1 MKKVFCIFLVILLV
15 ASLFVGCNKG
25 DNKDGSDPSKP
36 SNNQSQETTANIGG
50 SEELNKP
57 TEPVVTES
65 QETKP
70 ARQTKE
76 EQIAVEFLKALM
88 VKDYKTAIEKM
99 SCSLTEDSYVFEDD
113 IQFAIPRSD
122 YKELEYFDPNTAE
135 YATRVEYGGTVY
147 VTIKDASGESQEFKV
162 YTEIARENPDGTP
175 TVNGSGKFYYE
186 SYMFRTPGG
195 AKVEIDSKEVPDSL
209 ITTKNAGKLSIYSD
223 YTIPYIGT
231 KDKSI
236 RIYSDLYDTVQEVT
250 PKSHNSTDN
259 DETCRLQPEY
269 RDETILVDFAEL
281 LNNIF
286 EAVEAEDSKVSD
298 LYPYFATDVDLNVVQ
313 TVFDNIKKEGEKD
326 LHVNSVI
333 FRPKNKSFWS
343 TKDSIVLNF
352 GYELQWTGWGTERMT
367 RYSYIVLKQEEG
379 TWKVYK
385 VLDNELFTWFNE
397 FTHDY

>member
-1 MKKVFCIFLVILLV
+1 MKKVICMLLVVLIV
-15 ASLFVGCNKG
+15 ASLFVGCSKG
-25 DNKDGSDPSKP
+25 DNKEGTNANKP
-36 SNNQSQETTANIGG
+36 SESQGQATTVNTDD
-50 SEELNKP
+50 SEDVNKP
-57 TEPVVTES
+57 TDPVVTDS
-65 QETKP
+65 QESKP

-88 VKDYKTAIEKM
+88 VKDYKSAIEKM
-99 SCSLTEDSYVFEDD
+99 TCSLTEDSYVFEDD
-113 IQFAIPRSD
+113 IKFAVPRSE
-122 YKELEYFDPNTAE
+122 YKDLEYFDPNTAE
-135 YATRVEYGGTVY
+135 YTTRMEYGGTVY
-147 VTIKDASGESQEFKV
+147 VTIKDANGESQEFKV
-162 YTEIARENPDGTP
+162 YTEIAKESPDGTP

-186 SYMFRTPGG
+186 SYMFRAPGG
-195 AKVEIDSKEVPDSL
+195 SSVEIDSKEVPDSL
-209 ITTKNAGKLSIYSD
+209 ITNKNAGKLAIYSD

-231 KDKSI
+231 KDKSV
-236 RIYSDLYDTVQEVT
+236 RIYSDLFDTVQEVT
-250 PKSHNSTDN
+250 PKAHNSTDN

-269 RDETILVDFAEL
+269 RDETILVDCAEL

-286 EAVEAEDSKVSD
+286 ETVEADDAKVSD
-298 LYPYFATDVDLNVVQ
+298 LYPYFASDIDLNVIQ